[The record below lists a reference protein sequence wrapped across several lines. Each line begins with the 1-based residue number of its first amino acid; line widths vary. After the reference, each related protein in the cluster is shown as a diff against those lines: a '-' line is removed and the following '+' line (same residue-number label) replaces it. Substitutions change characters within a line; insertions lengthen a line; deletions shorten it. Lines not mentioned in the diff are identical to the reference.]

1 MPQKTKTTNGG
12 IVFSTNPEFISKDNE
27 PNRIKTLPPEK
38 QNLRVVIDRKQRK
51 GKTVTLIT
59 GFIGDNDSLKE
70 LEKKLKTLC
79 GSGGSSK
86 DGEILIQGDFKQKIF
101 DFLQKTGYKAKF

>member
-1 MPQKTKTTNGG
+1 MTNKNKSNSGG
-12 IVFSTNPEFISKDNE
+12 IVFSTNPDFDFGDENE
-27 PNRIKTLPPEK
+27 GSAITFPPEK
-38 QNLRVVIDRKQRK
+38 QNLRVIIDKKQRK

-59 GFIGDNDSLKE
+59 GFIGDNEALKE

-86 DGEILIQGDFKQKIF
+86 DGEILIQGEFKQKIL
-101 DFLQKTGYKAKF
+101 DYLLKNRYKAK